1 MKLTKEH
8 IDFIEAV
15 VKTGLSIN
23 IENIIIE
30 PGAVR
35 AIDENRTVVLYQNTN
50 VPEFPFGSIG
60 LSRTNSFMSRID
72 LVKARDGFVIDSV
85 VTPETDDAGELYAQ
99 ILKMTSNDTKIT
111 YRCADPKN
119 IQAPKAINDTI
130 IYQVQLNSEAV
141 SMLQRGS
148 AAMGSDIVSVIGS
161 SDGVSFECG
170 DVTGDTFTHQF
181 TSSATLLEGDN
192 QKDFSH
198 NYLVK
203 TVLALF
209 KQNPDGVFEIGSKGI
224 LRITINDLQVYILPQ
239 V

>member
-1 MKLTKEH
+1 MKLTQEH
-8 IDFIEAV
+8 INFVEAV
-15 VKTGLSIN
+15 VKTGLTIN

-35 AIDENRTVVLYQNTN
+35 AIDENRTVVLYQNTD
-50 VPEFPFGSIG
+50 VPDFPFGSIG
-60 LSRTNSFMSRID
+60 LSRAALFSSRID
-72 LVKARDGFVIDSV
+72 LIKDRDGFYIESDVTADNDDS
-85 VTPETDDAGELYAQ
+85 EKYAQ
-99 ILKMTSNDTKIT
+99 VLKMVSDDTKIT
-111 YRCADPKN
+111 YRCANPEN

-148 AAMGSDIVSVIGS
+148 AAMGSDIVTVIGS
-161 SDGVSFECG
+161 EDSVSFECG
-170 DVTGDTFTHQF
+170 DVTGDTFAHTF
-181 TSSATLLEGDN
+181 SSTVTRLEGEN
-192 QKDFSH
+192 NTDFSH

-209 KQNPDGVFEIGSKGI
+209 KQNPDGVFEIGTKGI
-224 LRITINDLQVYILPQ
+224 LRISVNGLQVYVLPQ